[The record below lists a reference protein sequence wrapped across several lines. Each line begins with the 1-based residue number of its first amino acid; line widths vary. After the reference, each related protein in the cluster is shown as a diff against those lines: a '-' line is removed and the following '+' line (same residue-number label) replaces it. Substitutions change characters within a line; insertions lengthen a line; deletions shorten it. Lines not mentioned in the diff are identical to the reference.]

1 MRDIW
6 VYILF
11 WVVVVGLIGSVVYFS
26 YKEDQECDQIVFVQG
41 ELSMDAREVSSFS
54 NGMSVIRLCDG
65 TNLQV
70 PTHRI
75 IKIVDKDV
83 R

>member
-6 VYILF
+6 FWILF
-11 WVVVVGLIGSVVYFS
+11 WIVVIGLAGSVIYFS
-26 YKEDQECDQIVFVQG
+26 YKEDQECDQVVFVQD

-54 NGMSVIRLCDG
+54 NGMSVVRLCDG
-65 TNLQV
+65 TNLEV

>member
-6 VYILF
+6 FYVLF
-11 WVVVVGLIGSVVYFS
+11 WVVVIGLAGSAIYFS
-26 YKEDQECDQIVFVQG
+26 YEEDQECDQVVFVQD

>member
-11 WVVVVGLIGSVVYFS
+11 WVVVVGLVGSVIYFS
-26 YKEDQECDQIVFVQG
+26 YKEDQECDQIVFVEG

-65 TNLQV
+65 TNLEV

-83 R
+83 Q